1 MLTIGQV
8 AARTGLRASAI
19 RYYEALGLL
28 RRPPRLGGK
37 RVYPPSVVEQ
47 LAVIE
52 LAKIAGFGL
61 RDIRA
66 LQANVGTGAAAA
78 AWRTLIPARKAE
90 VDAELQRLVAVK
102 HVLSKLDACTCAT
115 LDDCGRAFINARLT
129 SRPLRRAKTSTLRT
143 IAKRRN

>member
-19 RYYEALGLL
+19 RYYEAQGLL

-37 RVYPPSVVEQ
+37 RVYPPSVLEQ

-61 RDIRA
+61 HQIRA
-66 LQANVGTGAAAA
+66 LQSNAGAGEAGA
-78 AWRTLIPARKAE
+78 AWRTLISAREAE
-90 VDAELQRLVAVK
+90 VDSEMQRLLAIK
-102 HVLSKLDACTCAT
+102 DVLSKLNGCRCTT
-115 LDDCGRAFINARLT
+115 LDDCGRAFIEAR
-129 SRPLRRAKTSTLRT
+129 SKS
-143 IAKRRN
+143 